1 MPEADGLDHETRR
14 WPMTRSIDIAGA
26 GPAGLAAGIAVAEN
40 GGHARVLE
48 RRSGVGM
55 RFHGDFQGLENWST
69 DRDVLEELHAMGIE
83 PDFEHAP
90 FRECVFYDP
99 DGREH
104 DCRSI
109 QPIWYLVRRGTEE
122 GSLDRSLER
131 QAAAAGVT
139 IERKHFVERL
149 PEGGIV
155 AHGPRRVDAIALGY
169 VFDTERADGAFA
181 AVSDTIAPGGYAYL
195 LIHGGR
201 ATVATCMF
209 DDFHNDKIYLARTV
223 DFFRT
228 RVGITLR
235 NERRFGGFGNMSP
248 KPDLRRGK
256 LLFAGEA
263 AGLQD
268 ALFGFG
274 MRYAMV
280 SGHLAGA
287 ACARGD
293 LDGYEARC
301 RERLLG
307 FVRSASV
314 NRYLYRWGG
323 DRRYRY
329 LVKGLCA
336 GDARVW
342 LRRHYR
348 GGWWT
353 PVLYPFAT
361 RDAER
366 RQRRTLAEECRDGCD
381 CTWCKCVKETAE
393 SESRG

>member
-1 MPEADGLDHETRR
+1 MSASVE
-14 WPMTRSIDIAGA
+14 IAGA
-26 GPAGLAAGIAVAEN
+26 GPSGLAAGIAVAEN
-40 GGHARVLE
+40 GGRARVLE

-69 DRDVLEELHAMGIE
+69 ERDVLEELHEMGIE
-83 PDFEHAP
+83 PTFEHTP

-104 DCRSI
+104 LCRST

-131 QAAAAGVT
+131 QAVAAGVT
-139 IERKHFVERL
+139 IEHEHLVQHL

-155 AHGPRRVDAIALGY
+155 AHGPRRVDAIAVGY
-169 VFDTERADGAFA
+169 VFETDRADGAFA
-181 AVSDTIAPGGYAYL
+181 AVSDEIAPGGYAYL
-195 LIHGGR
+195 LICGGR

-209 DDFHNDKIYLARTV
+209 DDFHNDKLYLERTV
-223 DFFRT
+223 DLFRS

-235 NERRFGGFGNMSP
+235 NERRFGGFGNMSAEP
-248 KPDLRRGK
+248 HLRRDA

-280 SGHLAGA
+280 SGHLAGKA
-287 ACARGD
+287 YASGD
-293 LDGYEARC
+293 LDRYEADC

-314 NRYLYRWGG
+314 NRYLYRRGG

-329 LVKGLCA
+329 LVRGLCR
-336 GDARVW
+336 GDARTW
-342 LRRHYR
+342 LRRHYV
-348 GGWWT
+348 GGWWS
-353 PVLYPFAT
+353 PLLYP
-361 RDAER
+361 
-366 RQRRTLAEECRDGCD
+366 L
-381 CTWCKCVKETAE
+381 
-393 SESRG
+393 